1 MISRRTFLGGAAAAA
16 LAGCASPSKFRPYSG
31 PPVTQVVAVKAR
43 RELYLMSGATTLRS
57 VAFELGGNP
66 LGHKVMEGDGR
77 TPEGLYLIDRRNPNS
92 DYHLS
97 VGISYPNE
105 IDLAR
110 AEALGV
116 RPGGDIFIH
125 GTPREM
131 RRRDDWTAGCLAVE
145 NREMEDVYAMV
156 RDGTPILIQA

>member
-16 LAGCASPSKFRPYSG
+16 ALSGCASTKFRTYQG
-31 PPVTQVVAVKAR
+31 PPVTQVVAIKSR
-43 RELYLMSGATTLRS
+43 RELYLISGQTTLR
-57 VAFELGGNP
+57 AFDFELGGNP
-66 LGHKVMEGDGR
+66 VGHKVMEGDGR
-77 TPEGLYLIDRRNPNS
+77 TPEGLYLLDRRNPNS
-92 DYHLS
+92 AYHLS

-105 IDLAR
+105 LDMAR
-110 AEALGV
+110 AEAMGV

-131 RRRDDWTAGCLAVE
+131 RRSDDWTAGCLAVR
-145 NREMEDVYAMV
+145 NREMEDIYAMV